1 MHASSATRSRG
12 VHREPFSSN
21 RRLVVAATR
30 AGRRKTPVYGLLDVD
45 VTGARA
51 LLAASDPPG
60 SMTAF
65 IVASVARAAAAHPEV
80 HAYRDWRGHLVTHDH
95 VDVSTMIEVPT
106 THGLFAVPH
115 ALHDADVRDVD
126 DLTAE
131 LRRVK
136 ADPPSST
143 SARWADHPA
152 AWATRIPGS
161 ARALFAVMSRSVAVR
176 RRVGTVGVTSVGMF
190 AGGSGYGLTPLTLMS
205 LEVVVGGI
213 TRLPRLVE
221 GRVQARDILNLTVV
235 VDHDVVDGAPAARFA
250 ADLRRA
256 LEDADVL
263 S

>member
-1 MHASSATRSRG
+1 MYTSSATRSRG
-12 VHREPFSSN
+12 VHRKPFSSN

-30 AGRRKTPVYGLLDVD
+30 VGRRKTPIYGLLDVD
-45 VTGARA
+45 VTEARRR
-51 LLAASDPPG
+51 LAACDRSG

-65 IVASVARAAAAHPEV
+65 VVASVARAAAAHPEV

-95 VDVSTMIEVPT
+95 VDVSTMVEVPT

-115 ALHDADVRDVD
+115 SLHDADVRDVD

-136 ADPPSST
+136 ADPPSSA

-152 AWATRIPGS
+152 AWAMRIPGS
-161 ARALFAVMSRSVAVR
+161 ARRLFEVMSRSVAVHQR
-176 RRVGTVGVTSVGMF
+176 IGTVGVTSVGMF
-190 AGGSGYGLTPLTLMS
+190 ADGSGYGLTPLTLMS

-213 TRLPRLVE
+213 ARLPRLVDGQVE
-221 GRVQARDILNLTVV
+221 ARDILNLTVV
-235 VDHDVVDGAPAARFA
+235 VDHDVVDGAPATRFA

-256 LEDADVL
+256 LETAGPL